1 MAPEADLVADASA
14 AEALFDQHWL
24 TAWRAAYAVT
34 GRTDLADDAAQDA
47 FINAIRTFATY
58 NRKRPFA
65 PWIAKIAVN
74 CARDLLRA
82 ERRQK
87 AIALD
92 EGTEAPRQA
101 DASGLL
107 LAVAALPRE
116 QREAVVL
123 HHVLGFTL
131 KEVAEIV
138 AAPEGTAASRLGR
151 GVAAIRQTMEAEHA
165 YQGQHRTGASSTV
178 PAPLNDGDATRPRR
192 GDRRGR

>member
-1 MAPEADLVADASA
+1 MAREADLVADPIA
-14 AEALFDQHWL
+14 AEVLFDEHWV

-47 FINAIRTFATY
+47 FVSAIRSLSKY
-58 NRKRPFA
+58 DPSRPFA

-74 CARDLLRA
+74 RARDLLRA
-82 ERRQK
+82 ERRRQVTE
-87 AIALD
+87 LD
-92 EGTEAPRQA
+92 GDLEAAGHA

-116 QREAVVL
+116 QREVVVL

-131 KEVAEIV
+131 REVAEIV
-138 AAPEGTAASRLGR
+138 GAPEGTVASRLGR

-165 YQGQHRTGASSTV
+165 
-178 PAPLNDGDATRPRR
+178 
-192 GDRRGR
+192 

>member
-1 MAPEADLVADASA
+1 MWKNNERGAVEA
-14 AEALFDQHWL
+14 EGLFDEHWG

-34 GRTDLADDAAQDA
+34 GRSDLADDAAQDA
-47 FINAIRTFATY
+47 FVSAIRALGSFDR
-58 NRKRPFA
+58 NKPFA

-74 CARDLLRA
+74 RARDLLRA
-82 ERRQK
+82 ERRRTVTE
-87 AIALD
+87 LD
-92 EGTEAPRQA
+92 EDPEAPQHA

-138 AAPEGTAASRLGR
+138 GTPEGTVASRLGR
-151 GVAAIRQTMEAEHA
+151 GVAAIRQTMEAEQHA
-165 YQGQHRTGASSTV
+165 
-178 PAPLNDGDATRPRR
+178 
-192 GDRRGR
+192 